1 VHRKNGATDPVPVR
15 ALKFHILAS
24 LIAAYACPV
33 QGATIA
39 KFALYIHDFR
49 VEARICGR
57 CHDPEPFDLGN
68 TIFTYDSSVMKWNDS
83 KCTIGTLGHDHRLKM
98 RLYNTGRS

>member
-24 LIAAYACPV
+24 LIAAYACPL

-39 KFALYIHDFR
+39 KFALHTHDFR

-57 CHDPEPFDLGN
+57 CLDPEPFDLGK
-68 TIFTYDSSVMKWNDS
+68 TICIYDSFDTKCTDS